1 MTSFPILGNMSRAR
15 TRSDLSCC
23 KALGSGSFVLC
34 RDRNATTGLLRYGK
48 LAASA
53 CVSVGAA
60 GLNFLSVRFSRRAEK
75 AAGRASRRCS
85 RLPLFPAGISSRR
98 LTGVNHSN
106 PEESSGFR
114 PSRLGWLTPFSFRC
128 EMSGSDII
136 LIAFAA
142 IVGFTW
148 LMHLPA

>member
-1 MTSFPILGNMSRAR
+1 MTSFPSLGNMSRTR
-15 TRSDLSCC
+15 TRHDLSCC
-23 KALGSGSFVLC
+23 HRWQRRFMFFDSLQGY
-34 RDRNATTGLLRYGK
+34 RDLAGK
-48 LAASA
+48 QAASA
-53 CVSVGAA
+53 YQVG
-60 GLNFLSVRFSRRAEK
+60 GRCRLSLNFISVRFSRRAEK

-85 RLPLFPAGISSRR
+85 RLPLFPAGTSSRR